1 MLVDLHV
8 KNLALIRE
16 EEVGFKPGLNILTGE
31 TGAGKSI
38 LLGSVQLALG
48 GKMSREMIRE
58 DADYALVE
66 LAFQVD
72 DSRVVRELEALDV
85 HPEDGMVWL
94 SRRLAGKRSTN
105 RINGETCTL
114 AQMKAV
120 GALLIDIHG
129 QHEHQSL
136 LDRRRQLDI
145 LDEYGKEQIVPV
157 RQKVKAAYQAYQKL
171 YRQFHGDEMDEV
183 QRKREISFL
192 EFEIRELKEADLKPG
207 EDEELEKQYRKLSN
221 GKKILET
228 LDQVHACTGY
238 DDPSGAGER
247 LGHALQILSQ
257 ISELDEDLGPLC
269 EMLTDL
275 DGLLNDF
282 NRELT
287 DYLSEWEFDE
297 EEFYQIEKRLDLINH
312 LKAKYGNSV
321 EEIQKYQKK
330 QEERLQRLQTYEE
343 YKEELAQKL
352 EGQKEKLIQQ
362 CRILTKYR
370 KEYAKKLEQQIQ
382 EQLVDLNFL
391 HVDLAIEFTGQAL
404 TSNGADQ
411 VEFMISTNPGE
422 PRKPFGKVV
431 SGGELSRIMLAVK
444 TLLAD
449 KDQIGTLIF
458 DEIDTGIS
466 GRTAQKVSEKM
477 AYIGRQ
483 RQVIC
488 ITHLPQI
495 ASMADAHYSIE
506 KKQEGSD
513 TFTAI
518 RLLDNADSVREL
530 ARLLGGAQITQ
541 RVLESAKEMKDL
553 ADQQKNSRLKS

>member
-1 MLVDLHV
+1 MLVNLHV

-16 EEVGFKPGLNILTGE
+16 EEVEFEPGLNILTGE

-66 LAFQVD
+66 LTFQVED
-72 DSRVVRELEALDV
+72 PRIYRELEALDV
-85 HPEDGMVWL
+85 HPEEGQVWL

-105 RINGETCTL
+105 RINGEACTL

-120 GALLIDIHG
+120 GALLLDIHG

-136 LDRRRQLDI
+136 LDRKRQLDI
-145 LDEYGKEQIVPV
+145 LDEYGKEKIAPV
-157 RQKVKAAYQAYQKL
+157 QQNVRAAYLGYQKL
-171 YRQFHGDEMDEV
+171 YKQLNGDQMDEV

-192 EFEIRELKEADLKPG
+192 EFELKELKEANLQPG

-221 GKKILET
+221 GKRILET
-228 LDQVHACTGY
+228 LDQVHTCTGY
-238 DDPSGAGER
+238 DDPGGAGER
-247 LGHALQILSQ
+247 LGQALRLLNSV
-257 ISELDEDLGPLC
+257 SDLDEALLPME

-275 DGLLNDF
+275 DGLLNDL

-297 EEFYQIEKRLDLINH
+297 EEYYNIEKRLDLINH

-321 EEIQKYQKK
+321 GEIQEYQKK
-330 QEERLQRLQTYEE
+330 QEERLQRLQSYGE
-343 YKEELAQKL
+343 YKQELEQKLLEQKKRLAQ
-352 EGQKEKLIQQ
+352 Q
-362 CRILTKYR
+362 CQLLTRYR
-370 KEYAKKLEQQIQ
+370 KEYAGQLEKQVQ
-382 EQLVDLNFL
+382 EQLTDLNFL
-391 HVDLAIEFTGQAL
+391 HVDFAIEFTSQGY

-411 VEFMISTNPGE
+411 VVFMISTNPGE
-422 PRKPFGKVV
+422 PRKAFGKVV
-431 SGGELSRIMLAVK
+431 SGGELSRIMLALK

-449 KDQIGTLIF
+449 KDQIETLIF

-466 GRTAQKVSEKM
+466 GRTAQKVSEKL

-506 KKQEGSD
+506 KKQQGTD
-513 TFTAI
+513 TFTSI
-518 RLLDNADSVREL
+518 RLLDDADSVKEL
-530 ARLLGGAQITQ
+530 ARLLGGAEITE
-541 RVLESAKEMKDL
+541 RVLESAREMKDL
-553 ADQQKNSRLKS
+553 AGQQKNSRLKS

>member
-1 MLVDLHV
+1 M
-8 KNLALIRE
+8 E
-16 EEVGFKPGLNILTGE
+16 FGPGLNILTGE

-66 LAFQVD
+66 LTFQVED
-72 DSRVVRELEALDV
+72 PRIHKELEALGV
-85 HPEDGMVWL
+85 HLEEGQVWL

-120 GALLIDIHG
+120 GALLLDIHG

-136 LDRRRQLDI
+136 LDWKRQLDI
-145 LDEYGKEQIVPV
+145 LDEYGKEKIAPAK
-157 RQKVKAAYQAYQKL
+157 QKVRAAYLAYQKL
-171 YRQFHGDEMDEV
+171 YKQLSADQMDEV

-192 EFEIRELKEADLKPG
+192 EFELKELEEANLQPG
-207 EDEELEKQYRKLSN
+207 EDEGLEKQYRKLSN
-221 GKKILET
+221 GKRILET

-238 DDPSGAGER
+238 DDPNGAGDR
-247 LGHALQILSQ
+247 LGQALKLLNS
-257 ISELDEDLGPLC
+257 ISDLDEALLPLE

-275 DGLLNDF
+275 DGLLNDL
-282 NRELT
+282 NRELA

-297 EEFYQIEKRLDLINH
+297 EEYYQIEKRLDLINH

-330 QEERLQRLQTYEE
+330 QEERLQRLQSYGE
-343 YKEELAQKL
+343 YKQELEQKLKEQKKRLAQ
-352 EGQKEKLIQQ
+352 Q
-362 CRILTKYR
+362 CQVLTRYR
-370 KEYAKKLEQQIQ
+370 KEYAAQLEKQVQ
-382 EQLVDLNFL
+382 EQLTDLNFL
-391 HVDLAIEFTGQAL
+391 HVDFAIEFTSQGY
-404 TSNGADQ
+404 SPNGADQ
-411 VEFMISTNPGE
+411 VGFMISTNPGE
-422 PRKPFGKVV
+422 PRKAFGKVV
-431 SGGELSRIMLAVK
+431 SGGELSRIMLALK

-449 KDQIGTLIF
+449 KDQIETLIF

-466 GRTAQKVSEKM
+466 GRTAQKVSEKL

-506 KKQEGSD
+506 KKQQGMD
-513 TFTAI
+513 TFTSI
-518 RLLDNADSVREL
+518 RLLDDTDSVKEL
-530 ARLLGGAQITQ
+530 ARLLGGAQITE

-553 ADQQKNSRLKS
+553 AVQQKNSRLKS